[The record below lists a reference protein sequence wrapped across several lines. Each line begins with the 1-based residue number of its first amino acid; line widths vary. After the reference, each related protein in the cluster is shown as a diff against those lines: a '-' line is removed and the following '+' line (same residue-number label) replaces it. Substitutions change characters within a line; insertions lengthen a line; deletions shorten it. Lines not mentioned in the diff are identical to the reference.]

1 MTERVLVSIQSSQQA
16 VAADE
21 VIETVQPGKYR
32 YMAEQHVIMYEEI
45 LEESQGQNPLTSK
58 CIMKISRDQVTVIKK
73 GHAETVMHFAA
84 GKPCD
89 TYYDTP
95 FGIIQ
100 MSIVTHRLQLD
111 VQKDAITVLL
121 DYGLEMDCNHISD
134 CHVAIE
140 ITSLTRS

>member
-1 MTERVLVSIQSSQQA
+1 
-16 VAADE
+16 
-21 VIETVQPGKYR
+21 
-32 YMAEQHVIMYEEI
+32 
-45 LEESQGQNPLTSK
+45 
-58 CIMKISRDQVTVIKK
+58 
-73 GHAETVMHFAA
+73 MHFAA